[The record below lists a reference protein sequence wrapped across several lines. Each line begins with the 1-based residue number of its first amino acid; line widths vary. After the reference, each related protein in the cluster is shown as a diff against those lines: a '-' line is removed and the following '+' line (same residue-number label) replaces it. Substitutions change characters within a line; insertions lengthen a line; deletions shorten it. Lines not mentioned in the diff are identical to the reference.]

1 MIEGTS
7 LARCPERLTVTKP
20 DEKTWA
26 SVNAETGGVARA
38 RERAV
43 EAGAGMDAGA
53 RRTRSE
59 RRPGVPKRGPSEFSV
74 GYSGVAEAVRA
85 ISPDDHSRHPA
96 FRSLEGNLASPSWL
110 RSVSYAARLAG
121 AASPT
126 HRVPGRTRQ
135 PGNPLVVDLHDEKV
149 GGSTP
154 RQRFVPLGVCPHVC
168 CSASM
173 TVTTTCGSQSTAH
186 CRTRES
192 AGLMSRPV

>member
-1 MIEGTS
+1 MIV
-7 LARCPERLTVTKP
+7 LASTLCSRHEQRNRCSAQVGR
-20 DEKTWA
+20 
-26 SVNAETGGVARA
+26 R
-38 RERAV
+38 RERRFRAHPGFLWV
-43 EAGAGMDAGA
+43 TRKLPRLSVPS
-53 RRTRSE
+53 RRTFTPG
-59 RRPGVPKRGPSEFSV
+59 RPIRL
-74 GYSGVAEAVRA
+74 ADRC
-85 ISPDDHSRHPA
+85 PA

-154 RQRFVPLGVCPHVC
+154 RQRFVPLGVCPHES

-173 TVTTTCGSQSTAH
+173 TVTTTCGSQSPAH